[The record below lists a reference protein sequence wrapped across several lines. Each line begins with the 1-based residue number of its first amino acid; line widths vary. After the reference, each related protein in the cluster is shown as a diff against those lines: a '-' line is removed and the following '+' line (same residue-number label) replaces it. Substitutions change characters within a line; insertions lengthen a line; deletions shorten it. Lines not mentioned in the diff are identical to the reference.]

1 MTDLAACT
9 PVTRRPG
16 AAGALPRL
24 LWLLAAGLL
33 LCQALI
39 WYRPAS
45 PRLAIIDQFAVQLT
59 GLALVGLVLALALRR
74 WRLLAALVVL
84 ALTLSWP
91 LLAPRGQAAL
101 LPEGPRLKVVSANVY
116 YHAADHRRTLEALM
130 ASDADII
137 GLVELTPDWVRDL
150 APLIARY
157 PYRVD
162 CFGADIYCEHMLL
175 SKLPVVKPHA
185 GRVWRTTPIVAGG
198 EILWNGRPITVYV
211 THLIWPLGTDEESG
225 YSTDQRRAGY
235 LPGLP
240 RNRQAGQAANL
251 ARFLNTLPED
261 VVLMGDFNSAPWSR
275 VQRAFRDKTGLD
287 NRAGWDFTWP
297 STLPWPLRL
306 PIDHVLARGHLVVT
320 KVAAGAETDSD
331 HLPVTAEI
339 GWRE

>member
-1 MTDLAACT
+1 MTEMAART
-9 PVTRRPG
+9 SLQRPRRVRG
-16 AAGALPRL
+16 WSLL
-24 LWLLAAGLL
+24 LWGLAGVLL
-33 LCQALI
+33 LCQVTI
-39 WYRPAS
+39 WYHPETPA
-45 PRLAIIDQFAVQLT
+45 LALLDQFAVQLT
-59 GLALVGLVLALALRR
+59 GLALFAALMALALRR

-91 LLAPRGQAAL
+91 LLAQRGQAAL
-101 LPEGPRLKVVSANVY
+101 LPEGPRLRVVSANVY

-130 ASDADII
+130 ASDADIV

-150 APLIARY
+150 APLIAKY
-157 PYRVD
+157 PYHVD
-162 CFGADIYCEHMLL
+162 CFETGSYCEHMLL

-185 GRVWRTTPIVAGG
+185 GRVLRTTPIVAGG

-251 ARFLNTLPED
+251 ARFLNTLPVD
-261 VVLMGDFNSAPWSR
+261 VVVMGDFNSAPWSR

-287 NRAGWDFTWP
+287 SQAGWDFTWP
-297 STLPWPLRL
+297 SSLPGPLRL

-320 KVAAGAETDSD
+320 KFAAGAETDSD